1 MMTYEKFINSYKLD
15 TSDIVKITGM
25 SEKGVCDVLRH
36 ASNVQRMINI
46 ANDYVK
52 NAKDSVEKANNSFE
66 EAMNATKSILKVQIG
81 HQKVKSFHTEKVEQ
95 AVEILEEVKS
105 FHRDKIEQVFKFL
118 GEVNEPINPQKYYI
132 NVLENNLEGYRI
144 SLTTL
149 FILFPKETI
158 KLKDTIE
165 RLGGLEIW
173 FNLFVK
179 ELARSELIE
188 MLVDENKK

>member
-1 MMTYEKFINSYKLD
+1 MMTYEKFINSFKLY
-15 TSDIVKITGM
+15 TRDIVKITGM

-81 HQKVKSFHTEKVEQ
+81 HQNVKSFHTEKVEQ
-95 AVEILEEVKS
+95 AVEILEEVKR
-105 FHRDKIEQVFKFL
+105 FHKDKIEQVFKFL
-118 GEVNEPINPQKYYI
+118 GEVNEPINSQKYYI

-165 RLGGLEIW
+165 SLGGLEIW

-179 ELARSELIE
+179 ELSRSELIE
-188 MLVDENKK
+188 MLVDGNK